1 LRPGRWFVALAVVGF
16 VFGGCSKAVK
26 SAPTTEPTAQAE
38 APPPAVAEPPK
49 PAAPAETRPQP
60 APTRAAKPAPALEPE
75 EAEDQLEQ
83 YDPWGTFNET
93 MFEFNLRLDRYVM
106 KPVANVYRKIIPDPF
121 QLMISNGFDNIKFV
135 PRVVNSL
142 LQGKWAG
149 AGRELA
155 RFLINSTAGI
165 GGLFDPA
172 KDYWGIQSSREDFG
186 QTLGVWGAEPGPYL
200 VLPFME
206 PMTVRDGVG
215 RGVDMF
221 LDPLSYFIPFLWDRL
236 GMKVGEMLNE
246 RALNYDLFEGFE
258 DTTVDFYSS
267 VRHFYLQ
274 RREKQIRE

>member
-1 LRPGRWFVALAVVGF
+1 MRPGRWFVALAVAGF

-38 APPPAVAEPPK
+38 APPPAVAEPPQ
-49 PAAPAETRPQP
+49 PGAPAETGPPP
-60 APTRAAKPAPALEPE
+60 APTQAAKPAPTLEPE

-83 YDPWGTFNET
+83 YDPWEKFNEKT
-93 MFEFNLRLDRYVM
+93 FEFNLRLDRWVLR
-106 KPVANVYRKIIPDPF
+106 PVANVYRKIIPDPF

-172 KDYWGIQSSREDFG
+172 KDYWGIPSSREDFG

-200 VLPFME
+200 VLPFFE

-221 LDPLSYFIPFLWDRL
+221 LDPLSYFIPFFWDRL
-236 GMKVGEMLNE
+236 GMRIGEVLNE
-246 RALNYDLFEGFE
+246 RALNYELFQGVEETSVDL
-258 DTTVDFYSS
+258 YSS
-267 VRHFYLQ
+267 ARHFYLQ
-274 RREKQIRE
+274 RREKQILE